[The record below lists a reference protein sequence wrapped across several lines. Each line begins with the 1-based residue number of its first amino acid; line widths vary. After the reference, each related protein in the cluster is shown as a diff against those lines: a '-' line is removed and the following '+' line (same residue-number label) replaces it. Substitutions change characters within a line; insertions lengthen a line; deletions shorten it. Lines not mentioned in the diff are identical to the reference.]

1 MGLTLIEK
9 IFKNHLL
16 RPDDEV
22 KPGNIVW
29 IKLDVRSAR
38 DFGGANVVKNFNK
51 YCKGD
56 KVNDA
61 SKTFFTFDCQAPANT
76 IPYANNQQTCRIF
89 AQEQGIKVYDVNAGI
104 GSHVLIEQGI
114 ALCGTTTVGT
124 DSHLNIMGAVG
135 AFGQGMGDIDIAYAM
150 RHGATW
156 FEIPPSIKITING
169 KLKYPATAKDLTLF
183 VLKEFGSAGLLGASV
198 EFYGEAV
205 EALSLH
211 ERITLSSMATE
222 MGAIIGLIPANEA
235 VAEYFRKR
243 TKNRTI
249 ELLKADADARYSKEY
264 TLNIDGLRPL
274 AAAPPSPENVVEVD
288 KLKSVKVNSVFI
300 GSCTN
305 GRFEDMK
312 AAAEVVEGKR
322 VADNI
327 MAKIVPATEEVY
339 NQMIESGV
347 LKTLFKA
354 GFIISNQ
361 GCGGCASGQIGMTGK
376 NEVQVSTSN
385 RNFDGKQG
393 DGKTYLTS
401 PVVAAYSAINGYICC
416 E

>member
-1 MGLTLIEK
+1 MGYTMIEK
-9 IFKNHLL
+9 IFKSHLV
-16 RPDDEV
+16 RPNDEI

-51 YCKGD
+51 HCKGD

-76 IPYANNQQTCRIF
+76 IPYANNQQVCREF
-89 AQEQGIKVYDVNAGI
+89 ARSQGIKVYDVNAGI
-104 GSHVLIEQGI
+104 GSHVLIERGLAI
-114 ALCGTTTVGT
+114 PGSTTVGT

-169 KLKYPATAKDLTLF
+169 KLKYPAGAKDLTLF
-183 VLKEFGSAGLLGASV
+183 ILKKFRSDGLLGASV

-205 EALSLH
+205 KNLSLH

-222 MGAIIGLIPANEA
+222 MGAIVGLIPANDA
-235 VAEYFRKR
+235 VVDYFKQRSKTR
-243 TKNRTI
+243 II
-249 ELLKADADARYSKEY
+249 ERVDADGDAVYMKEY
-264 TLNIDGLRPL
+264 TLDITGLKPL

-288 KLKSVKVNSVFI
+288 KLKDVKVDSVFI

-305 GRFEDMK
+305 GRFEDIK
-312 AAAEVVEGKR
+312 AAADIVSGKKIK
-322 VADNI
+322 DNI

-339 NQMIESGV
+339 QRMIETGV
-347 LKTLFKA
+347 LQTLFKA
-354 GFIISNQ
+354 GFIISSQ

-376 NEVQVSTSN
+376 NEVQISTSN

-401 PVVAAYSAINGYICC
+401 PVVAAYSALNGYISY

>member
-1 MGLTLIEK
+1 MSYTVIEK
-9 IFKNHLL
+9 IFKKHLL
-16 RPDDEV
+16 RPDDEI

-51 YCKGD
+51 YCKGE

-76 IPYANNQQTCRIF
+76 IPYANNQQICREF
-89 AQEQGIKVYDVNAGI
+89 ARQQKIKVYDVNAGI
-104 GSHVLIEQGI
+104 GSHVLMEEGL
-114 ALCGTTTVGT
+114 ALPGTTTVGT
-124 DSHLNIMGAVG
+124 DSHLNIMGAAG

-156 FEIPPSIKITING
+156 FEIPPSVKITLNG
-169 KLKYPATAKDLTLF
+169 RLEYPATAKDLALF
-183 VLKEFGSAGLLGASV
+183 ILKEFGSSGLLGASV

-205 EALSLH
+205 ENLAMH

-222 MGAIIGLIPANEA
+222 MGAIIGLIPADK
-235 VAEYFRKR
+235 VTVDYFASRANDR
-243 TKNRTI
+243 S
-249 ELLKADADARYSKEY
+249 LDLVKADSGAVYLKEY
-264 TLNIDGLRPL
+264 NFDITGLKPL
-274 AAAPPSPENVVEVD
+274 AAAPPSPDNVIEVD
-288 KLKSVKVNSVFI
+288 KLADIKVDSVFI

-305 GRFEDMK
+305 GRFEDLE
-312 AAAEVVEGKR
+312 AAAAIVKGKK
-322 VADNI
+322 VKSDI
-327 MAKIVPATEEVY
+327 MAKIVPATLEVY
-339 NQMIESGV
+339 NRILEAGI
-347 LKTLFKA
+347 LKTLFDA
-354 GFIISNQ
+354 GFIVASQ

-393 DGKTYLTS
+393 DGKTYLAS
-401 PVVAAYSAINGYICC
+401 PVVAAYSAVNGYISYK
-416 E
+416 

>member
-1 MGLTLIEK
+1 
-9 IFKNHLL
+9 
-16 RPDDEV
+16 
-22 KPGNIVW
+22 
-29 IKLDVRSAR
+29 
-38 DFGGANVVKNFNK
+38 
-51 YCKGD
+51 
-56 KVNDA
+56 
-61 SKTFFTFDCQAPANT
+61 
-76 IPYANNQQTCRIF
+76 
-89 AQEQGIKVYDVNAGI
+89 
-104 GSHVLIEQGI
+104 
-114 ALCGTTTVGT
+114 
-124 DSHLNIMGAVG
+124 
-135 AFGQGMGDIDIAYAM
+135 
-150 RHGATW
+150 
-156 FEIPPSIKITING
+156 
-169 KLKYPATAKDLTLF
+169 
-183 VLKEFGSAGLLGASV
+183 
-198 EFYGEAV
+198 
-205 EALSLH
+205 
-211 ERITLSSMATE
+211 
-222 MGAIIGLIPANEA
+222 
-235 VAEYFRKR
+235 
-243 TKNRTI
+243 
-249 ELLKADADARYSKEY
+249 Y